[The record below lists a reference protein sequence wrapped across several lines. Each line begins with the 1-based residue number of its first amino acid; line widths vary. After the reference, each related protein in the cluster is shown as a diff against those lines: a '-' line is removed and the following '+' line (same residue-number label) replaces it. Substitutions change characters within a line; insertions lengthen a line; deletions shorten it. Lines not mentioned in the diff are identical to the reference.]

1 MPGKECRKFPLSL
14 LHIPAPNNRMI
25 QKGSQKYFEGSQS
38 QILNS
43 FLCPQLQIN
52 DSCFTPFW
60 MKVSSSFP
68 PGRHLHCSLPFWRI
82 AYASLFTCGQNTGVV
97 KLLILGKMPDCVSS
111 GSFLTGLGMLVD
123 QVSHFPGEEMP
134 LVLGKDIGPTYPSRN
149 DAQLALSTLVLALV
163 MKNIPF
169 YYF

>member
-1 MPGKECRKFPLSL
+1 
-14 LHIPAPNNRMI
+14 
-25 QKGSQKYFEGSQS
+25 
-38 QILNS
+38 
-43 FLCPQLQIN
+43 
-52 DSCFTPFW
+52 
-60 MKVSSSFP
+60 
-68 PGRHLHCSLPFWRI
+68 
-82 AYASLFTCGQNTGVV
+82 
-97 KLLILGKMPDCVSS
+97 MPDCVSS